1 MAEKKWQH
9 YVPQVYLKSFTDS
22 GPPSG
27 WPEERPF
34 KPVVWIA
41 QPRALVSFRRKAPV
55 NILASNRL
63 YNLRSDNPERPW
75 LEESFGRLETHY
87 ERVLG
92 VLNAQQDLNDDLYG
106 MLILFIAALSA
117 RTPGSID
124 HRQTFVDDLERIHR
138 MVVSGDA
145 AAEADAD
152 RLFTDSDEAGRR
164 LTPEWTQAYAEVV
177 GPAGFIIVN
186 ESTMEFITSD
196 RPVSHLFLHIDER
209 PIASFPEF
217 LRASVKPNVQAH
229 FSFTPLTPRLAFVS
243 SPLLKSG
250 DFYFKTTDLALIF
263 SLNQLTRAMAK
274 NWIIASGPRPYGDL
288 TEAVIAAE
296 SSNNNREQVDGLLIY
311 TDESRYWISSTDVI
325 HGSGSHPLIGRLSFT
340 TQDQAVLQQI
350 AEDGRIHEVTVY
362 CGGRAVSHLK
372 HARLVQL
379 AGSHGEISII
389 ETNLQDLA
397 SERPA
402 SSGCENSQ
410 PG

>member
-9 YVPQVYLKSFTDS
+9 YVPQVYLKLFTDTD
-22 GPPSG
+22 PPSG
-27 WPEERPF
+27 WPTERPF
-34 KPVVWIA
+34 EPVVWIA
-41 QPRALVSFRRKAPV
+41 QPRALDSFRRKAPV

-63 YNLRSDNPERPW
+63 YNLRSDDPHRPW

-92 VLNAQQDLNDDLYG
+92 VLQVQQDLGDDLYG

-124 HRQTFVDDLERIHR
+124 HRQAIVDDLERIHR

-145 AAEADAD
+145 PAEADAD

-164 LTPEWTQAYAEVV
+164 LIPEWAQAYAEVV
-177 GPAGFIIVN
+177 GPTGFIIVN
-186 ESTMEFITSD
+186 QSAMEFITSD
-196 RPVSHLFLHIDER
+196 RPVSHLFLHVDER
-209 PIASFPEF
+209 PIASFPVS

-229 FSFTPLTPRLAFVS
+229 FSLTPLTPQLAFVS

-288 TEAVIAAE
+288 TEAVMAAE
-296 SSNNNREQVDGLLIY
+296 RSNIAREQVDGLLIY
-311 TDESRYWISSTDVI
+311 TDESRYWISSTDVV
-325 HGSGSHPLIGRLSFT
+325 HSNGSHPLIGRLSFT
-340 TQDQAVLQQI
+340 TQDCAVLQQI
-350 AEDGRIHEVTVY
+350 AEDGCIHEVTVY
-362 CGGRAVSHLK
+362 SEGHAVSHLK

-379 AGSHGEISII
+379 AGSPIEISII

-397 SERPA
+397 SAWPA
-402 SSGCENSQ
+402 
-410 PG
+410 